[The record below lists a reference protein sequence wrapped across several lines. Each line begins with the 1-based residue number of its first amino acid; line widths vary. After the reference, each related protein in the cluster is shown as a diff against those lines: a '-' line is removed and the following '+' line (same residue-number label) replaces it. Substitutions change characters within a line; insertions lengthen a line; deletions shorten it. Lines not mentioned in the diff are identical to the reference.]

1 MPITKRYKK
10 IIIGNWK
17 QNPNTHEAAKH
28 IVKGVK
34 KTIPKLLKTEVVLC
48 PPLVYLSDLGKGEQ
62 PFSRGAQDVSVY
74 DSGSHTG
81 EVSAEM
87 LRDSGVE
94 FCIVGHSE
102 RRKMGETDEVVSKK
116 VQELHRAGVTA
127 VVCVGEEV
135 RDPAGAYLDTLKNQI
150 KNSLA
155 GVEKK
160 NTSLLVIAYEPVWAI
175 GATAAM
181 SASDVHETGI
191 FVKKTLAD
199 LFGHEYVA
207 KVPVLYGGSV
217 TFRNAGEIVRDGHVD
232 GLLVGRESVNPQG
245 FNEILRV
252 VDTI

>member
-1 MPITKRYKK
+1 M
-10 IIIGNWK
+10 
-17 QNPNTHEAAKH
+17 
-28 IVKGVK
+28 V
-34 KTIPKLLKTEVVLC
+34 PKLGAMEVIMC
-48 PPLVYLSDLGKGEQ
+48 PPLVFLSDLGKGEQ
-62 PFSRGAQDVSVY
+62 PFKKGAQDVSIY

-94 FCIVGHSE
+94 YCIVGHSE
-102 RRKMGETDEVVSKK
+102 RRAMGETDEMVSKK
-116 VQELHRAGVTA
+116 IRALHDAGVTA
-127 VVCVGEEV
+127 VVCVGELE

-155 GVEKK
+155 SVEKK

-175 GATAAM
+175 GATTAM
-181 SASDVHETGI
+181 SGADVHETGI

-199 LFGHEYVA
+199 LFGHDYVA
-207 KVPVLYGGSV
+207 KVPILYGGSV
-217 TFRNAGEIVRDGHVD
+217 TFRNADEIVREGHVD

-252 VDTI
+252 VDAI